1 MFHTV
6 SYSLPSEV
14 QSQNTVEF
22 YPPHTFSCLLD
33 AFFQPFLFIVAGKL
47 LSFWLKR
54 ALFIFSWLFSPW
66 NGLKLYCLVA
76 ISNIILVV
84 IMHIF
89 DNRNNLS
96 SWRIQIALKHL
107 ASLWSATWIKNPANI
122 PLKSAGQKG
131 QKDPGWKWSSCL
143 MTHIVGA
150 EGFGFHFKPKWD
162 F

>member
-1 MFHTV
+1 MRFSGRQSFQVCLPVFAKLRWRGAPAERAHPCCSVSWNILCLFTLCHFQTSDVNNKDFFVFHTI

-22 YPPHTFSCLLD
+22 YPPHTFLLD
-33 AFFQPFLFIVAGKL
+33 GFFQLFLFIVPGKL
-47 LSFWLKR
+47 LIFWLKN

-96 SWRIQIALKHL
+96 SWRIQIALKY
-107 ASLWSATWIKNPANI
+107 
-122 PLKSAGQKG
+122 
-131 QKDPGWKWSSCL
+131 
-143 MTHIVGA
+143 
-150 EGFGFHFKPKWD
+150 
-162 F
+162 